1 MLLEDILK
9 DFKEILWMEM
19 IDIIAFLPN
28 YHQ

>member
-9 DFKEILWMEM
+9 DFEEILWMEM
-19 IDIIAFLPN
+19 FDIIAFLPN